1 MRPFIGTP
9 PELRRDPNEPPDDG
23 LAIGIVALFVLVI
36 SLPYLLHQ

>member
-1 MRPFIGTP
+1 MRPCIGTP
-9 PELRRDPNEPPDDG
+9 PELRQAPNEPPDDR